1 MKNFALTEM
10 SFGSLKIT
18 FAHVFGFTPYWTD
31 GVTNTAISM

>member
-18 FAHVFGFTPYWTD
+18 SVLVFGFTPYWTD
-31 GVTNTAISM
+31 GIVNTEISM